1 VEVAPKQE
9 AKVENMLEN
18 LSLSRQRSEEL

>member
-1 VEVAPKQE
+1 VAPKQE